1 VAAVDFADREGPRS
15 ALVSAVAPASQE
27 PSSAA
32 FLGIDTT
39 TSGHWGGTYG
49 SDGFL
54 MPAYFFGQDCKA
66 LPDYLAAVD
75 YGTLAL
81 HPFTLLHRG
90 QPAALDSSSLLGG
103 KSGLGVLW
111 TAGSDT
117 LTLWVRDAAMHRLAL
132 YLCDSDKHGGGRNQD
147 IEILDLAGKVLAP
160 AQNVA
165 DFQNGKWL
173 NYQFSGSIKI
183 RLTNR
188 NPKANAVISAI
199 MFDGVN
205 LAEGKAY
212 SASSEWSAEFAAA
225 KAFDGDITTRW
236 SAASGDVSNSWLQ
249 VDFGAP
255 NVFNEVTLR
264 ECLQWNQTTSFEIQ
278 YWDGAAWQV
287 AHRGTRIG
295 HVRVCTFNPVK
306 GSKMRILF
314 TSMAAGGYP
323 SIWQVQVRKHSP

>member
-1 VAAVDFADREGPRS
+1 
-15 ALVSAVAPASQE
+15 VAPASQE

-32 FLGIDTT
+32 FLGTDAIA
-39 TSGHWGGTYG
+39 SGDWGGNYG

-54 MPAYFFGQDCKA
+54 MLAYFFGRYDSQA

-75 YGTLAL
+75 YGTLAPRQL
-81 HPFTLLHRG
+81 EVWKKIKEASLF
-90 QPAALDSSSLLGG
+90 SSPLRSIRA
-103 KSGLGVLW
+103 GLGALA

-117 LTLWVRDAAMHRLAL
+117 LTLFVRDAAAHQLAL
-132 YLCDSDKHGGGRNQD
+132 YMCDNNKQGRNQD
-147 IEILDLAGKVLAP
+147 IEILDMAGKVLAP

-165 DFQNGKWL
+165 EFEKGKWL
-173 NYQFSGSIKI
+173 RYQFSGSIKI
-183 RLTNR
+183 RLINR
-188 NPKANAVISAI
+188 NPKTDAVISAI

-205 LAEGKAY
+205 LADGKRY
-212 SASSEWSAEFAAA
+212 SASSELNAQFAAA
-225 KAFDGDITTRW
+225 KAFDGDIHTRW
-236 SAASGDVSNSWLQ
+236 SAAKGAQPEHWLE

-255 NVFNEVTLR
+255 TVFDEVTLR
-264 ECLQWNQTTSFEIQ
+264 ECLRWSQTTSFEIQ

-314 TSMAAGGYP
+314 TSMAAGGHP

>member
-1 VAAVDFADREGPRS
+1 VDFADREGPRS
-15 ALVSAVAPASQE
+15 AQVSAVAPASQE

-32 FLGIDTT
+32 FLGTDATT
-39 TSGHWGGTYG
+39 AGLWGGTYG

-66 LPDYLAAVD
+66 LPDYLAASD
-75 YGTLAL
+75 YGTLA
-81 HPFTLLHRG
+81 PKQFTFWKNRNNVS
-90 QPAALDSSSLLGG
+90 LDSSPLRF
-103 KSGLGVLW
+103 KTGLGALA

-117 LTLWVRDAAMHRLAL
+117 LTLFVRDAAAHQLAL
-132 YLCDSDKHGGGRNQD
+132 YMCDNDKQGRNQD
-147 IEILDLAGKVLAP
+147 IEVLDLSDRVLAP

-165 DFQNGKWL
+165 GFEKGKWL
-173 NYQFSGSIKI
+173 RYQFSGSVKI
-183 RLTNR
+183 RLINR
-188 NPKANAVISAI
+188 NPKTDAVISAI
-199 MFDGVN
+199 MFDGVD
-205 LAEGKAY
+205 LADGKRY
-212 SASSEWSAEFAAA
+212 SASSELNAQFAAT
-225 KAFDGDITTRW
+225 KAFDGDVRTRW
-236 SAASGDVSNSWLQ
+236 SAAKGAQPEHWLE
-249 VDFGAP
+249 VDFGEMT
-255 NVFNEVTLR
+255 VFDEVVVQ

-306 GSKMRILF
+306 GSKMRIVF